1 MLAIHGM
8 AGSGKT
14 LLAAEV
20 LRDPEITLKYFPDGV
35 FWFRVGMMD
44 QEKLLN
50 KLKILLEK
58 LNIGVNISTVNTVE
72 YALELLRKQFLDHF
86 KNSLLILDDVWKGE
100 IIKQFE
106 ICAKVLGDFTIFF
119 LIFTYDYFDFTSF
132 FLVTTR
138 DRTIMDTVN
147 GQAKIVTLTSGF
159 TLDESLKV

>member
-1 MLAIHGM
+1 MISRVFLLAIHGM

-106 ICAKVLGDFTIFF
+106 ICAKVLGDFT
-119 LIFTYDYFDFTSF
+119 SF
-132 FLVTTR
+132 FFR
-138 DRTIMDTVN
+138 FSHITIL
-147 GQAKIVTLTSGF
+147 IS
-159 TLDESLKV
+159 